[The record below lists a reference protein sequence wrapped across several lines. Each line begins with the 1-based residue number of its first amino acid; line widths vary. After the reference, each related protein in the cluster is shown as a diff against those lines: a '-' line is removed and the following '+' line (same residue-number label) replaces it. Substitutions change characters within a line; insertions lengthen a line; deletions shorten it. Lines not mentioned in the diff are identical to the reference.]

1 MATGAVEHPLANK
14 RWAAWT
20 QAVRERRKRWFLG
33 GEAPKFLRTP
43 FKLAL
48 SRRNSQDSDAL
59 SSGRDAERAM
69 EKAWVEAYFMGL
81 YF

>member
-1 MATGAVEHPLANK
+1 MATGAAEHHLENK

-33 GEAPKFLRTP
+33 GEAPKVMRTP

-48 SRRNSQDSDAL
+48 SRRSYQDSDAL
-59 SSGRDAERAM
+59 SSGRDAERAR
-69 EKAWVEAYFMGL
+69 EKAWIEAYFVGL